1 MQKTKV
7 SNMSEKN
14 SILNLCVCMALSDH
28 SLDKNE
34 TSEILNIAK
43 ELKENF
49 NVHDAHDEIN
59 KKFLGDTD
67 LAQDFYLNLIQV
79 DKNKKLAKEF
89 VKRVAIANGELKD
102 KEVRFLVR
110 MKHAWGYEHFD

>member
-1 MQKTKV
+1 MNV
-7 SNMSEKN
+7 
-14 SILNLCVCMALSDH
+14 
-28 SLDKNE
+28 DKRP
-34 TSEILNIAK
+34 
-43 ELKENF
+43 F
-49 NVHDAHDEIN
+49 NGLFSFMPIIIIDV
-59 KKFLGDTD
+59 
-67 LAQDFYLNLIQV
+67 DFYLNLIQV